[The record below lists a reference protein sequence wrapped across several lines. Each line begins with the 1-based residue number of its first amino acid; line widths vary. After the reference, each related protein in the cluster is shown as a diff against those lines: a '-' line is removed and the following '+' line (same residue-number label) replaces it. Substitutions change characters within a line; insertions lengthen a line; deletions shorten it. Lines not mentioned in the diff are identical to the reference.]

1 MKIIKKTIPLIEEVQ
16 DPNELLKD
24 LNVKSVNSE
33 LDLEDSTK
41 VDIVADMATGAKDAG
56 VAIDATAASAA
67 ATQVQ
72 QITKLIRNPYGTAQ
86 PQKLKRILQRSLD
99 TALRKK
105 NAGDSKNFPNV
116 LIYGLAGFGKT
127 SIVKEFCR
135 EHNIYLFECDAKSL
149 DQATV
154 GGIPYPKQN
163 PKTGEYTQA
172 PIASS
177 YWDSID
183 DNGYE
188 YTILFLD
195 EINRANGRI
204 RGSLLDL
211 INSHQIPAYIEDPV
225 TGQTKT
231 TKQFKNILFS
241 VVAINPADDIFP
253 DADLI
258 DPAMVSRH
266 GVVVEQEADKKEF
279 FMMLDNLYDK
289 ILQLPLSEEDY
300 KVYAGQRN
308 LMTEI
313 LKNSRFKF
321 NDAATVRKKFNDG
334 ADQGKV
340 YNYLNYRS
348 FTLFLDR
355 CNGTKSDFLDVIRYE
370 SGLGKDD
377 INMFEGILSSYVDKP
392 IVGNRVF
399 GNGQPSNVTVKA
411 ALEAEI
417 LLDKFADELRG
428 N

>member
-24 LNVKSVNSE
+24 LNVKSVNTE

-56 VAIDATAASAA
+56 VAIDTTAATAA

-177 YWDSID
+177 Y
-183 DNGYE
+183 
-188 YTILFLD
+188 
-195 EINRANGRI
+195 
-204 RGSLLDL
+204 
-211 INSHQIPAYIEDPV
+211 
-225 TGQTKT
+225 
-231 TKQFKNILFS
+231 
-241 VVAINPADDIFP
+241 
-253 DADLI
+253 
-258 DPAMVSRH
+258 
-266 GVVVEQEADKKEF
+266 
-279 FMMLDNLYDK
+279 
-289 ILQLPLSEEDY
+289 
-300 KVYAGQRN
+300 
-308 LMTEI
+308 
-313 LKNSRFKF
+313 
-321 NDAATVRKKFNDG
+321 
-334 ADQGKV
+334 
-340 YNYLNYRS
+340 
-348 FTLFLDR
+348 
-355 CNGTKSDFLDVIRYE
+355 
-370 SGLGKDD
+370 
-377 INMFEGILSSYVDKP
+377 
-392 IVGNRVF
+392 
-399 GNGQPSNVTVKA
+399 
-411 ALEAEI
+411 
-417 LLDKFADELRG
+417 
-428 N
+428 